1 MTNIITLPNHL
12 SLSDLSLYA
21 LYWTL
26 YCCFVLCVFVF
37 CFHFLYGVTV
47 FYFLGPAKHL
57 ITLVCEKC
65 FVTYFTENS
74 EQISVLPLKGFMCFT
89 VEASC
94 THSHTFLKR
103 ILLYLYLGS
112 GRVVQQ
118 QDSRYSHTSDNTV
131 LHLPEA
137 QQERH
142 DKRQQVQLC
151 GGHTSTQTSNIQ
163 TDPRKHK
170 NEVTPTAYPP
180 HLKHDMVIHHGS
192 NRTDDHSSQRSSG
205 DVEEGRHEELQRE
218 QHDHTCKTPQREG
231 HIYRNF
237 SFSILIN
244 TQLKKN
250 T

>member
-1 MTNIITLPNHL
+1 
-12 SLSDLSLYA
+12 
-21 LYWTL
+21 
-26 YCCFVLCVFVF
+26 
-37 CFHFLYGVTV
+37 
-47 FYFLGPAKHL
+47 
-57 ITLVCEKC
+57 
-65 FVTYFTENS
+65 
-74 EQISVLPLKGFMCFT
+74 MCFT

-137 QQERH
+137 QQECH

-151 GGHTSTQTSNIQ
+151 GGHTSTQTSNKQ

-170 NEVTPTAYPP
+170 IEVTPTAYPP
-180 HLKHDMVIHHGS
+180 HLKHDVVIHHGS

-244 TQLKKN
+244 TQTQEKHINTFSKIDCFNDQDLKWKEWPLSLWQEEVGVERENRVN
-250 T
+250 TPGTMWCLMDPEKHKCKSKAGQGCGI